1 MSNETVWCG
10 VGGVGWKRSRIKG
23 SRVGLSGQRGNED
36 EVHDA
41 CGGGGGGIVGRVIW
55 IVCPIVSV
63 WIQVRVEE
71 REESV

>member
-1 MSNETVWCG
+1 MWCG

-36 EVHDA
+36 EVHDGMWWL
-41 CGGGGGGIVGRVIW
+41 CFECGGGGGIVGRVIW

-63 WIQVRVEE
+63 WIQVRVGEE
-71 REESV
+71 RV